1 MIVEIVSK
9 AGKRIDVHVFHKNSI
24 SIGRG
29 YDNDLILS
37 DPYIEGEHLQVSVDA
52 ESGDYQVEDL
62 ATLNGTRLD
71 GDGSALQSHSLK
83 QVPAGQPICIG
94 KTYLRFVSKSEPLA
108 RTLKLSSFE
117 PILHRVSGWWVGL
130 VGTCILIGSVILDAY
145 ISNPYSEELLKDF
158 NSVLMVLFMV
168 GLYAGFWALIA
179 RLNSREARFFM
190 HANLV
195 MLGFVILSVLGY
207 LSYPY
212 EFNFGWLISFTQLNI
227 GVNLVVLTTIFYI
240 SCRQATELKAWL
252 CTALGIALGVLF
264 HYQHISAALYPPD
277 FIASPSYSMAL
288 TPPSLQVTSGVS
300 RDEFIGLANDS
311 YELPPKDESE

>member
-9 AGKRIDVHVFHKNSI
+9 AGKRIDVHVFEKNSI

-37 DPYIEGEHLQVSVDA
+37 DPYIEGEHLQVSLDA
-52 ESGDYQVEDL
+52 ESGEYQVEDL

-71 GDGSALQSHSLK
+71 GSGQTLQSSSLK
-83 QVPAGQPICIG
+83 QVSAGQPICIG
-94 KTYLRFVSKSEPLA
+94 KTYLRFVSKSEPLP

-117 PILHRVSGWWVGL
+117 PMLHRISGWWVGL
-130 VGTCILIGSVILDAY
+130 VATCVLIGLVVLDAY

-158 NSVLMVLFMV
+158 NSVLIVLAMV
-168 GLYAGFWALIA
+168 GVYAGFWALIA

-190 HANLV
+190 HANLIL
-195 MLGFVILSVLGY
+195 LGFIVLSVLDY

-212 EFNFGWLISFTQLNI
+212 EFNFGWLVPFTQLNI
-227 GVNLVVLTTIFYI
+227 AVNLVVLTAVFYI

-252 CTALGIALGVLF
+252 CTLLGIVLGLLF

-288 TPPSLQVTSGVS
+288 TPPSLQVTGGVS
-300 RDEFIGLANDS
+300 RDEFIRLANDS
-311 YELPPKDESE
+311 YQLPPEDENE